1 MNKQNTTLNIL
12 LNRAAVA
19 VDLAKDMENATERKA
34 VLDKASKSLNDAMT
48 LADDMMVLI
57 KSIRGMML

>member
-1 MNKQNTTLNIL
+1 MTKQDTTLNIL

-34 VLDKASKSLNDAMT
+34 MLDKASKSLNDAMI

>member
-1 MNKQNTTLNIL
+1 MDKQATTLNLL

-19 VDLAKDMENATERKA
+19 VDLAEDIENATERKA
-34 VLDKASKSLNDAMT
+34 MLGKASRSLNDAMV
-48 LADDMMVLI
+48 LADDIMVLI

>member
-1 MNKQNTTLNIL
+1 MNKQDTTLNIL

-19 VDLAKDMENATERKA
+19 VDLARDMENEKERRA
-34 VLDKASKSLNDAMT
+34 MLDKASKNLSDAMA
-48 LADDMMVLI
+48 LSADIMVLI

>member
-1 MNKQNTTLNIL
+1 MSKQDTTLNIL

-19 VDLAKDMENATERKA
+19 VDLAKDMESATERKA
-34 VLDKASKSLNDAMT
+34 MLDKASKSLNDAMT